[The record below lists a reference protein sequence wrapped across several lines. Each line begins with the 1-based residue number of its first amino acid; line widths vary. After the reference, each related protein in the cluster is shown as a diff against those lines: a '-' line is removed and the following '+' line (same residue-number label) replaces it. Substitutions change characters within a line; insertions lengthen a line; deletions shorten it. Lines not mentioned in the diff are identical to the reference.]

1 MSTPGARPVHSLPA
15 GGTETQELRRRIV
28 ELTEAVAARDAF
40 IAVAAHELRNPMTP
54 MVGQIELLLSG
65 LRGGRYTL
73 AQVEQRIG
81 RIGHAMDQYV
91 RRATA
96 LLDVSRLTSGQF
108 RLEPVACDL
117 CEVVREVVETFAEAA
132 RYAGSPITVALPD
145 SLPGTFDR
153 LAMEQ
158 IIDNLVSNAVK
169 YGNRQPV
176 EIGLEARG
184 AWVRLCVRDHGPG
197 IAAQDRE
204 RIFGRFERAVGPD
217 ERRSGFGVGLWVVGQ
232 LVAAM
237 QGSIVVEDAPGGGSA
252 FTVSAPR
259 QPLPAGAQA
268 PGAGASPFGPPGQE
282 AAGRD
287 APDTAACP
295 PGEAGA

>member
-1 MSTPGARPVHSLPA
+1 MSASGARPADSILA
-15 GGTETQELRRRIV
+15 GGTEPEELCRRIV

-54 MVGQIELLLSG
+54 MVGQIELLLMG
-65 LRGGRYTL
+65 LRSGRYSL
-73 AQVEQRIG
+73 EQVEQRIG
-81 RIGHAMDQYV
+81 RIRMAMDQYV

-108 RLEPVACDL
+108 RLDPTACDL
-117 CEVVREVVETFAEAA
+117 GTLVHEVVETFAEAA
-132 RYAGSPITVALPD
+132 RYGGSPITVTVPD
-145 SLPGTFDR
+145 RLPGVWDR

-169 YGNRQPV
+169 YGDRQPV
-176 EIGLEARG
+176 EVGLEARG
-184 AWVRLCVRDHGPG
+184 TWVRLVVRDHGPG
-197 IAAQDRE
+197 IAVQDRE

-252 FTVSAPR
+252 FTVSVPCHPLPPLPEAPR
-259 QPLPAGAQA
+259 PGLPAPRASHPG
-268 PGAGASPFGPPGQE
+268 GAGP
-282 AAGRD
+282 
-287 APDTAACP
+287 
-295 PGEAGA
+295 